1 MSIESVERRSGRSV
15 FKLFV
20 QLLFPMNFRTLR
32 PKGEET
38 LFEQV
43 IPGALTNVKILDMTR
58 SGS

>member
-32 PKGEET
+32 PKGEVT
-38 LFEQV
+38 LFEPV
-43 IPGALTNVKILDMTR
+43 IRAHLQTLKFWI
-58 SGS
+58 